1 MDAESPA
8 DKENRTRSLWRKLD
22 TQDEGFLDFKAFRKG
37 LKKLDHREH
46 QPRSALTDRPLT
58 EVSIVALKNAD
69 DLIEDVLQ
77 AADINNSGRIEY
89 DG

>member
-8 DKENRTRSLWRKLD
+8 DRENRTRSLWKKLD
-22 TQDEGFLDFKAFRKG
+22 TQNEGFLDLKAFRKG
-37 LKKLDHREH
+37 LKKLDHRELK
-46 QPRSALTDRPLT
+46 PRPANADTPLT
-58 EVSIVALKNAD
+58 WLSIAALKNAD
-69 DLIEDVLQ
+69 DLIEDVLH

>member
-8 DKENRTRSLWRKLD
+8 DKENRTRSLWKKLD
-22 TQDEGFLDFKAFRKG
+22 TQNEGFLDFKAFRKG

-46 QPRSALTDRPLT
+46 HPRPVLADGPLT
-58 EVSIVALKNAD
+58 KVPIAALKNAD
-69 DLIEDVLQ
+69 GLIEDVLQ